1 MSDPVI
7 TNCRQTVSHLL
18 FLLDAAWNLA
28 HDLQRG
34 CEGDEMIGAMH
45 MISEARQLANS
56 ATPITYET
64 RLDWA
69 REIA

>member
-7 TNCRQTVSHLL
+7 TNCRQTVRHLL

-34 CEGDEMIGAMH
+34 CEGEEMTDAMH
-45 MISEARQLANS
+45 LIIDARQRANS

-69 REIA
+69 KEIA